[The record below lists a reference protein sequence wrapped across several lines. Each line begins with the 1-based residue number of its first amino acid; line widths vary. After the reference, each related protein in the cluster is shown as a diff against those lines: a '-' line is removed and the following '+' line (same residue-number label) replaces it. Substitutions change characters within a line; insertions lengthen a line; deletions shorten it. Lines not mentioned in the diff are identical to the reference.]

1 MFSIFGMIIFV
12 GGISGFAC
20 AIWMFFSNNGG
31 FLYWLSILIGLV
43 CIPVIALGYVLV
55 SRKPGQ
61 EAWHEFIRALVATFG
76 VLLMTIS
83 LVALTFAVVI
93 AIFGERTGVVEPMQ
107 VAVPLGA
114 SSLFF
119 GIPISIMML
128 AWAFK
133 RKHKQNS

>member
-1 MFSIFGMIIFV
+1 
-12 GGISGFAC
+12 
-20 AIWMFFSNNGG
+20 
-31 FLYWLSILIGLV
+31 LYWLSILIGLA
-43 CIPVIALGYVLV
+43 CISVIALGYVLV

-61 EAWHEFIRALVATFG
+61 KAWHEFIRALVATFG
-76 VLLMTIS
+76 ILLMTIS

-128 AWAFK
+128 AWVFK

>member
-1 MFSIFGMIIFV
+1 
-12 GGISGFAC
+12 
-20 AIWMFFSNNGG
+20 
-31 FLYWLSILIGLV
+31 LYWFSILIGLV
-43 CIPVIALGYVLV
+43 CIPVIALGYILV

-93 AIFGERTGVVEPMQ
+93 SIFGERTGVVEPMQ
-107 VAVPLGA
+107 VALPLGA
-114 SSLFF
+114 SSLV
-119 GIPISIMML
+119 GILISTVML

-133 RKHKQNS
+133 KNHKQNS